1 MSKPVYDDEEPLDP
15 AAERIVARVR
25 RLMLISGLTTFGG
38 IAVVVGVIG
47 YRVLTAEE
55 SAPRD
60 ATLPLPAGARLVS
73 TAVSGDR
80 LAVTVEIA
88 GATEVRTYDLRTL
101 RPTGTLR
108 ITTQR

>member
-25 RLMLISGLTTFGG
+25 RLMLISALTTFGG
-38 IAVVVGVIG
+38 IAIVVAVIG
-47 YRVLTAEE
+47 YRVLTAEG
-55 SAPRD
+55 SAPSD
-60 ATLPLPAGARLVS
+60 AALQLPAGARIVS

-80 LAVTVEIA
+80 LAVTIEIA

-108 ITTQR
+108 ITTPR